1 MLHRAAGAPC
11 LRGPLSSNVRV
22 HVLSPHISRS
32 VRVLGLVLVLQLLVG
47 CAVGTREIPLVDPLP
62 VTGPAATVAV
72 LREKQFCGSY
82 PLNFILVDERPIA
95 ALATGEHTSF
105 EVSPGSHTIGVFH
118 HVIDMPLLIGG
129 GPAAVPIGAHFGQ
142 YGTSVTV
149 ELVAG
154 ATHRF
159 MLRSKC
165 VTFDEKERVMIERV
179 ERWPDGAA
187 PDPKS
192 FVPAGKSRGTG
203 AP

>member
-1 MLHRAAGAPC
+1 V
-11 LRGPLSSNVRV
+11 ST
-22 HVLSPHISRS
+22 
-32 VRVLGLVLVLQLLVG
+32 LQLLGG
-47 CAVGTREIPLVDPLP
+47 CAVGLREISLVEPLP
-62 VTGPAATVAV
+62 VTGPVATVTV

-105 EVSPGSHTIGVFH
+105 EVSPGSHTIGVLH

-129 GPAAVPIGAHFGQ
+129 GPAAVPVGAHFGQ
-142 YGTSVTV
+142 YGTSVTA

-165 VTFDEKERVMIERV
+165 VTFDEKERVMIELV
-179 ERWPDGAA
+179 ERWADGAA
-187 PDPKS
+187 PDLKS
-192 FVPAGKSRGTG
+192 FVPAGKRRGKG